1 MSVAIPEDIVK
12 ETVSKTEKTEKYSAK
27 LTPDAPPFFT
37 SANVTKNEDTFELM
51 KAMFEEQ
58 TAPDIEAEY
67 FNGNPLEFYHII
79 DLFREAVVNWGFKM
93 QRLLSIL
100 K

>member
-51 KAMFEEQ
+51 KA
-58 TAPDIEAEY
+58 IC
-67 FNGNPLEFYHII
+67 
-79 DLFREAVVNWGFKM
+79 
-93 QRLLSIL
+93 L
-100 K
+100 KSKQHQISRQNISMEIHWNFTISLTCSEKQ